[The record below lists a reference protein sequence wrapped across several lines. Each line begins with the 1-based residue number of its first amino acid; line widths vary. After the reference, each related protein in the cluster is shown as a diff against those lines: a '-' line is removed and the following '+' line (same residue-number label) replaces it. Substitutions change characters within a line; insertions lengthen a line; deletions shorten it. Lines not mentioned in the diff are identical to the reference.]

1 MDETKLTLEQ
11 FGQKVKMKY
20 PEYNGLSD
28 REIGEKTI
36 QKYPDYASKIKP
48 DEGFIAD
55 LKGIASGIKESAIK
69 RSDNFGEID
78 KAVATGET
86 TQARSLLQKFGQ
98 GAGFASDIIGE
109 TIMGGIKALTPQ
121 GVQSK
126 VGSAVESGAKAV
138 AETEPVKNLIGW
150 YNNLDET
157 KKKDIDA
164 VLGVASLG
172 TDIIG
177 GAVLKKPVQ
186 EGAEAIIKKAGSV
199 VDDVVDTVPKATA
212 KLKTVAQEA
221 ISPTPTLKEAT
232 GQVLQGKT
240 KDLKFGQEA
249 LQSIDTTDVKTFKD
263 LDNKLTE
270 NVRTLAKQV
279 DDDLG
284 VDTTKIPLN
293 DLSTVAKTKAGTD
306 VSTNYVETALNQ
318 LEELYDKTGDAV
330 AKADIQE
337 LIGLAKAEGLTR
349 LEVNDIA
356 RTYGR
361 EFGQKAFGKT
371 GDPLTSVNAQMFE
384 NTRKGVKE
392 VARKGIN
399 GAEAKSADELMSKLL
414 NTQTLIK
421 KNVEA
426 VNKLQQR
433 IKERGLAEK
442 LGYMVAKYADVLT
455 GGTLRGIVGG
465 ILPRG
470 AGYKTLNAL
479 DLEDLLAKNLKVI
492 QDAQKA
498 KTVKE
503 FETIMKKLD
512 VDESFSQ
519 ATVPKTVRVWN
530 KSKFSND
537 GAYADIPVT
546 RRVDN
551 ITLYQGGSSEGRQFW
566 TPDKKYASQF
576 GEVTEKTGSFYKVD
590 NGNRVTDVYVEVP
603 SKSAMMDSFEKAPD
617 LSPENR
623 AIETKAFQKIIDN
636 EPSLLEEY
644 KRIDG
649 TKGGKVINTDEF
661 RKLFKDEGY
670 AGYNAVAVQ
679 EPSSYLAK
687 KAFTNILKNPEENV
701 AFLAGGS
708 GTGKSSA
715 VKGVPE
721 IAEAMSQSAGVLDS
735 NLSNYGSAMKKI
747 KEVLEAGKTPVIT
760 FVYRDPMDAF
770 ENGVVKRMLDNVE
783 EGGRLVPSNVVAGN
797 HIDSWGVVQ
806 KLYNEGVEVN
816 FIDNSLGF
824 QKAKLVPFDELKKKI
839 KYPSKEE
846 LTELFNSK
854 ARELYGAGRIKTL
867 DQLNGYLNQ

>member
-98 GAGFASDIIGE
+98 GAGFASDIIGN

-121 GVQSK
+121 GIQDK
-126 VGSAVESGAKAV
+126 VGGVVETGAKAV

-164 VLGVASLG
+164 VLGVTSLA
-172 TDIIG
+172 TDVVG
-177 GAVLKKPVQ
+177 GAVLKRPVQ

-371 GDPLTSVNAQMFE
+371 GDPLTSVNAQMYE

-392 VARKGIN
+392 VARQGIN

-426 VNKLQQR
+426 VNKLQSR

-479 DLEDLLAKNLKVI
+479 DLEDLLARNLKVI

-503 FETIMKKLD
+503 FETIIKKLD

-519 ATVPKTVRVWN
+519 STVPKTV
-530 KSKFSND
+530 SK
-537 GAYADIPVT
+537 PVK
-546 RRVDN
+546 
-551 ITLYQGGSSEGRQFW
+551 IT
-566 TPDKKYASQF
+566 D
-576 GEVTEKTGSFYKVD
+576 
-590 NGNRVTDVYVEVP
+590 
-603 SKSAMMDSFEKAPD
+603 FEKAPD

-721 IAEAMSQSAGVLDS
+721 IAEAMSQSAGILDS
-735 NLSNYGSAMKKI
+735 NLSSYGSAMKKI
-747 KEVLEAGKTPVIT
+747 KEVLDAGKTPVIT

-770 ENGVVKRMLDNVE
+770 ENGVVKRMIDNAE

-797 HIDSWGVVQ
+797 HIDSWDVVQ

-867 DQLNGYLNQ
+867 DQLNGYLNK